1 MMSKN
6 KRFDV
11 TTIGSTMIRL
21 SVPSGERL
29 ETAGSYSVHTAG
41 TEGNT
46 MVALSRMGR
55 TVGWVSRLKKD
66 ALGQRIKKEIQA
78 FGVDTSRIIWTNE
91 DRNEVFYVEYG
102 ERPRGIQVIYDRSGS
117 ALSRLQFN
125 EVDTDYLS
133 DTRILHM
140 TGILPALSTH
150 CMKTTEKAMTA
161 ANHAGIK
168 ISFDVNY
175 RSKLWSPQQAAKT
188 LHPLMEMS
196 HILFLTKEDANDLFG
211 LSGTPDQVLQS
222 AYDRFHPE
230 ICVITLGG
238 EGGIAFDGSR
248 HYRCR
253 AYDVHIIDRLGAGD
267 SFTAG
272 FLCGYLEGSIE
283 TGMNYASAMAA
294 IKLGIRGDYFISDRQ
309 EVLQIINASKG
320 REVGR

>member
-1 MMSKN
+1 MSQS

-29 ETAGSYSVHTAG
+29 ETASLYSVHTAG

-55 TVGWVSRLKKD
+55 NVGWISRLKKD
-66 ALGQRIKKEIQA
+66 ALGQRIEKDIHA

-102 ERPRGIQVIYDRSGS
+102 ESPRGIQVIYDRSGS
-117 ALSRLQFN
+117 ALSRLKFD
-125 EVDTDYLS
+125 EVDTDYLL

-150 CMKTTEKAMTA
+150 CMKTTQDAMAT

-175 RSKLWSPQQAAKT
+175 RSKLWSPQEAAKI

-196 HILFLTKEDANDLFG
+196 QILFLTKEDANDLFN
-211 LSGTPDQVLQS
+211 LSGTPDQILQA
-222 AYDRFHPE
+222 AYDQFHPE

-238 EGGIAFDGSR
+238 DGGIAYDGSR

-253 AYDVHIIDRLGAGD
+253 PYEVHIIDRLGAGD

-283 TGMNYASAMAA
+283 AGMNYASAMAVL
-294 IKLGIRGDYFISDRQ
+294 KLGIRGDYFVSDRQ
-309 EVLQIINASKG
+309 EVLRLINAADN